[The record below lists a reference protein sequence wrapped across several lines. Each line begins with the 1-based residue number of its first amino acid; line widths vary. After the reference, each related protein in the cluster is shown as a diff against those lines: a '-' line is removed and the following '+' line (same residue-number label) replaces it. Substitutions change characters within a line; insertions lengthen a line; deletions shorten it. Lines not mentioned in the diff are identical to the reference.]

1 MNQYDE
7 IKKLLKLSKSMLVE
21 QVEDDRIN
29 IAADIEDRIEGDQAK
44 PEKSMNY
51 EQDYRVSGGLIRMYG
66 DTKQQTEI
74 TTLEKETF
82 QETMEEFVSEV
93 TELVDFDTLIVYPN
107 TVTWSGKI
115 IESNI
120 EFNFTIGEE
129 NGVYINGDM
138 MKLDDELLEL
148 IQKLK
153 QFYVKFKTKWGKVLG
168 SRKKTDSEGNE

>member
-29 IAADIEDRIEGDQAK
+29 IATDIEDRIEGDQAK

-168 SRKKTDSEGNE
+168 SRKKTESEGNE

>member
-29 IAADIEDRIEGDQAK
+29 IATDIEDRIEGDQAK

>member
-7 IKKLLKLSKSMLVE
+7 IKKLLKLSKGMLIE
-21 QVEDDRIN
+21 QVEDERIN
-29 IAADIEDRIEGDQAK
+29 TAKDIEDRIEADQLE
-44 PEKSMNY
+44 PEKSMNF

-82 QETMEEFVSEV
+82 QETMEEFVAEV

-138 MKLDDELLEL
+138 MKLDDELLDL

-168 SRKKTDSEGNE
+168 SRKKTESQGNE

>member
-7 IKKLLKLSKSMLVE
+7 IKKLLKLSKGMLVE
-21 QVEDDRIN
+21 QVEDERIN
-29 IAADIEDRIEGDQAK
+29 IATDIEDRIEGDQAK

-82 QETMEEFVSEV
+82 QETMEEFVNEV
-93 TELVDFDTLIVYPN
+93 SELVDFDTLIVYPN

>member
-7 IKKLLKLSKSMLVE
+7 IKKLLKLSKGMLVE

-29 IAADIEDRIEGDQAK
+29 ISTDIEDRIEGDQAK

-82 QETMEEFVSEV
+82 QETMEEFVNEV

>member
-7 IKKLLKLSKSMLVE
+7 IKKLLKLSKGMLIE
-21 QVEDDRIN
+21 QVEDERIN
-29 IAADIEDRIEGDQAK
+29 TAKDIEDRIEADQVE
-44 PEKSMNY
+44 PEKSMNF

-82 QETMEEFVSEV
+82 QETMEEFVAEV

-138 MKLDDELLEL
+138 MKLDDELLDL

-168 SRKKTDSEGNE
+168 SRKKTESQGNE

>member
-1 MNQYDE
+1 
-7 IKKLLKLSKSMLVE
+7 
-21 QVEDDRIN
+21 VEDERIN
-29 IAADIEDRIEGDQAK
+29 TAKDIEDRIEADQVE
-44 PEKSMNY
+44 PEKSMNF

-82 QETMEEFVSEV
+82 QETMEEFVAEV

-138 MKLDDELLEL
+138 MKLDDELLDL

-168 SRKKTDSEGNE
+168 SRKKTESQGNE

>member
-1 MNQYDE
+1 
-7 IKKLLKLSKSMLVE
+7 
-21 QVEDDRIN
+21 
-29 IAADIEDRIEGDQAK
+29 
-44 PEKSMNY
+44 
-51 EQDYRVSGGLIRMYG
+51 MYG

-82 QETMEEFVSEV
+82 QETMEEFVNEV

>member
-7 IKKLLKLSKSMLVE
+7 IKKMLKLSKGMLIE
-21 QVEDDRIN
+21 QVEDERIN
-29 IAADIEDRIEGDQAK
+29 IAKDIEDRIEDDVK
-44 PEKSMNY
+44 TEKSMDF
-51 EQDYRVSGGLIRMYG
+51 EQEYRVSGGLIRMYG
-66 DTKQQTEI
+66 DSKQETEI
-74 TTLEKETF
+74 TSLEKETF

-93 TELVDFDTLIVYPN
+93 TELVDFDTLILYPN

-120 EFNFTIGEE
+120 EFNITIGEE

-138 MKLDDELLEL
+138 MKLDDELVGL
-148 IQKLK
+148 IEKLK

-168 SRKKTDSEGNE
+168 SRKKTGSEEGNE

>member
-7 IKKLLKLSKSMLVE
+7 IKKLLKLSKGMLVE
-21 QVEDDRIN
+21 QVEDERIN
-29 IAADIEDRIEGDQAK
+29 IATDIEDRIEGDQAK

-82 QETMEEFVSEV
+82 QETMEEFVNEV

>member
-7 IKKLLKLSKSMLVE
+7 IKKLLKLSKGMLVE

-29 IAADIEDRIEGDQAK
+29 IATDIEDRIEGDQAK

-82 QETMEEFVSEV
+82 QETMEEFVNEV

>member
-1 MNQYDE
+1 MIQYDE
-7 IKKLLKLSKSMLVE
+7 IKKLLKLSKGMLIE
-21 QVEDDRIN
+21 QVEDERIN
-29 IAADIEDRIEGDQAK
+29 TAKDIEDRIEADQVE
-44 PEKSMNY
+44 PEKSMNF

-82 QETMEEFVSEV
+82 QETMEEFVAEV

-138 MKLDDELLEL
+138 MKLDDELLDL

-168 SRKKTDSEGNE
+168 SRKKTESQGNE

>member
-7 IKKLLKLSKSMLVE
+7 IKKLLKLSKGMLVE
-21 QVEDDRIN
+21 QVEDERIN
-29 IAADIEDRIEGDQAK
+29 IATDIEDRIEGDQAK

-82 QETMEEFVSEV
+82 QETMEEFVNEV
-93 TELVDFDTLIVYPN
+93 SELVDFDTLIVYPN

-129 NGVYINGDM
+129 NGVYI
-138 MKLDDELLEL
+138 
-148 IQKLK
+148 
-153 QFYVKFKTKWGKVLG
+153 
-168 SRKKTDSEGNE
+168 

>member
-7 IKKLLKLSKSMLVE
+7 IKKLLKLSKGMLVE
-21 QVEDDRIN
+21 QVEDERIN
-29 IAADIEDRIEGDQAK
+29 IATDIEDRIEGDQAK

-82 QETMEEFVSEV
+82 QETMEEFVNEV

-168 SRKKTDSEGNE
+168 TRKKTDSEGNE

>member
-7 IKKLLKLSKSMLVE
+7 IKKLLKLSKGMLVE
-21 QVEDDRIN
+21 QVEDERIN
-29 IAADIEDRIEGDQAK
+29 IAKDIEDRIEGDQAK

-82 QETMEEFVSEV
+82 QETMEEFVNEV
-93 TELVDFDTLIVYPN
+93 SELVDFDTLIVYPN

>member
-7 IKKLLKLSKSMLVE
+7 IKKLLKLSKGMLVE
-21 QVEDDRIN
+21 QVEDERIN
-29 IAADIEDRIEGDQAK
+29 IATDIEDRIEGDQAK

-51 EQDYRVSGGLIRMYG
+51 EQYYRVSGGLIRMYG

-82 QETMEEFVSEV
+82 QETMEEFVNEV

>member
-7 IKKLLKLSKSMLVE
+7 IKKLLKLSKGMLVE

-29 IAADIEDRIEGDQAK
+29 IATDIEDRIEGDQAK

-82 QETMEEFVSEV
+82 QETMEEFVNEV
-93 TELVDFDTLIVYPN
+93 SELVDFDTLIVYPN

>member
-7 IKKLLKLSKSMLVE
+7 IKKLLKLSKGMLVE
-21 QVEDDRIN
+21 QVEDERIN
-29 IAADIEDRIEGDQAK
+29 IAKDIEDRIEGDQAK

-82 QETMEEFVSEV
+82 QETMEEFVNEV

>member
-7 IKKLLKLSKSMLVE
+7 IKKLLKLSKGMLIE
-21 QVEDDRIN
+21 QVEDERIN
-29 IAADIEDRIEGDQAK
+29 TAKDIEDRIEDDQVE
-44 PEKSMNY
+44 PEKSMNF

-82 QETMEEFVSEV
+82 QETMEEFVAEV

-138 MKLDDELLEL
+138 MKLDDELLDL

-168 SRKKTDSEGNE
+168 SRKKTESQGNE

>member
-7 IKKLLKLSKSMLVE
+7 IKKLLKLSKGMLIE
-21 QVEDDRIN
+21 QVEDERIN
-29 IAADIEDRIEGDQAK
+29 IAKDIEDRIEDDQVE
-44 PEKSMNY
+44 PEKSMNF

-82 QETMEEFVSEV
+82 QETMEEFVAEV
-93 TELVDFDTLIVYPN
+93 TELVDFDTLILYPN

-138 MKLDDELLEL
+138 MKLDDELLDL

-168 SRKKTDSEGNE
+168 SRKKTESQGNE